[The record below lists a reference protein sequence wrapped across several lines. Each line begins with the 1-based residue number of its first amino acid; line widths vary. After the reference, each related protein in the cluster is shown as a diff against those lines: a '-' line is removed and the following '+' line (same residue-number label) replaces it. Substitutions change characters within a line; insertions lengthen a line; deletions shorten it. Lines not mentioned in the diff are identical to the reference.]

1 MFAFSTEELQTV
13 LLQLDQAIY
22 NHEQWS
28 KGLDRTLIC
37 KSHCDQRDVSP
48 EAHKQCQ
55 FGQWYYT
62 YASTKLQQLPA
73 FVAIEAE
80 HLRMHQLAAR
90 LLIAVAAGKN
100 ISPYEY
106 DNFSQTLERLRLQL
120 HTLKRELNEQ
130 LYNRDPL
137 TGANTRI
144 GLLTELR
151 EQHEL
156 VKRRVQSCGLVMM
169 DLDYFKAVNDGHGH
183 AAGDKVLV
191 ETAAFLMKH
200 LRPYDKVFRYGGEEF
215 LICLPNMDAVVS
227 MGVVERL
234 RKKLAKMTF
243 SLAEGATI
251 QVTASFGVSELDPAL
266 PVEATLNQADKALY
280 SAKDA
285 GRNCAQAWEPAV
297 STKPSIN
304 CAICS

>member
-48 EAHKQCQ
+48 QSHRQCQ

-62 YASTKLQQLPA
+62 YASNKLQQLPA

-80 HLRMHQLAAR
+80 HSHMHQLAAQ
-90 LLIAVAAGKN
+90 LLMATAAGKV

-106 DNFSQTLERLRLQL
+106 DNFAQSLERLRLQL

-156 VKRRVQSCGLVMM
+156 VKRKVQPCCLVMM
-169 DLDYFKAVNDGHGH
+169 DMDYFKAINDGHGH
-183 AAGDKVLV
+183 PAGDQVLG
-191 ETAAFLMKH
+191 ETAALLMEH
-200 LRPYDKVFRYGGEEF
+200 LRAYDKVFRYGGEEF
-215 LICLPNMDAVVS
+215 LICLPSMDVPIS
-227 MGVVERL
+227 MDVVERL
-234 RKKLAKMTF
+234 RKALEQKAFTLPD
-243 SLAEGATI
+243 GATI
-251 QVTASFGVSELDPAL
+251 QATASFGMAELDSNL
-266 PVEATLNQADKALY
+266 PVEATLDRADKALY
-280 SAKDA
+280 SAKGA
-285 GRNCAQAWEPAV
+285 GRNCVRAWD
-297 STKPSIN
+297 PSM
-304 CAICS
+304 

>member
-13 LLQLDQAIY
+13 LLQLDQTIY

-48 EAHKQCQ
+48 EAHRQCQ

-62 YASTKLQQLPA
+62 YASAKLQQLPA

-80 HLRMHQLAAR
+80 HARMHQLAAR
-90 LLIAVAAGKN
+90 LLMAVAAGKT

-106 DNFSQTLERLRLQL
+106 DNFAQTLERLRLQL
-120 HTLKRELNEQ
+120 HSLKSELNEQ
-130 LYNRDPL
+130 LFNRDPL

-156 VKRRVQSCGLVMM
+156 VKRRVQPCGLVMM

-183 AAGDKVLV
+183 PAGDQVLV
-191 ETAAFLMKH
+191 ETAAFLMEH
-200 LRPYDKVFRYGGEEF
+200 LRSYDKIFRYGGEEF
-215 LICLPNMDAVVS
+215 LICLPNMDAAVS
-227 MGVVERL
+227 VGVVERL
-234 RKKLAKMTF
+234 RKELAQKAY
-243 SLAEGATI
+243 SLAVGTTI
-251 QVTASFGVSELDPAL
+251 QVTASFGVAELDPNL
-266 PVEATLNQADKALY
+266 PVEATLDRADKALY
-280 SAKDA
+280 AAKGA
-285 GRNCAQAWEPAV
+285 GRNCTRA
-297 STKPSIN
+297 
-304 CAICS
+304 

>member
-1 MFAFSTEELQTV
+1 MFAFTTEELQAV

-48 EAHKQCQ
+48 DAHRHCQ

-62 YASTKLQQLPA
+62 YASNKLQQLPA

-80 HLRMHQLAAR
+80 HARMHQLAGR
-90 LLIAVAAGKN
+90 LLLAVAAGKTL
-100 ISPYEY
+100 SPYEY
-106 DNFSQTLERLRLQL
+106 DNFAQTLERLRLQL
-120 HTLKRELNEQ
+120 HSLKRELNEQ

-137 TGANTRI
+137 TGVNTRI

-156 VKRRVQSCGLVMM
+156 VKRRVQPCGLVMM
-169 DLDYFKAVNDGHGH
+169 DLDFFKAVNDSHGH
-183 AAGDKVLV
+183 PAGDQVLV
-191 ETAAFLMKH
+191 ETATFLMEH
-200 LRPYDKVFRYGGEEF
+200 LRAYDKVFRYGGEEF
-215 LICLPNMDAVVS
+215 LLCLPSMDAAVS

-234 RKKLAKMTF
+234 REELAHKAF
-243 SLAEGATI
+243 SLPDGASL
-251 QVTASFGVSELDPAL
+251 QVTASFGVAELDPNL
-266 PVEATLNQADKALY
+266 PVEAALDRADKALY
-280 SAKDA
+280 AAKGA
-285 GRNCAQAWEPAV
+285 GRNCARAWDP
-297 STKPSIN
+297 TL
-304 CAICS
+304 